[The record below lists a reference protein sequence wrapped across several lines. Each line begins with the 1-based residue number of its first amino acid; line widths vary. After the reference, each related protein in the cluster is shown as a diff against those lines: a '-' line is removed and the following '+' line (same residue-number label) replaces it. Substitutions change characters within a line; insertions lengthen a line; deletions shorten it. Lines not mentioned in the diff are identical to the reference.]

1 MLLSCFAVQR
11 IKSELKRTIDS
22 DEVCVEEKLVS
33 DHDLYYDTSILSLIC
48 VASFVMKSSMYFS
61 KTHGRRT
68 KEKKMYFTPLNV

>member
-33 DHDLYYDTSILSLIC
+33 D
-48 VASFVMKSSMYFS
+48 
-61 KTHGRRT
+61 R
-68 KEKKMYFTPLNV
+68 